1 MVFRDHATQDS
12 THITCQYPFVS
23 DILAI
28 KANLANLQA
37 DGGGYG
43 PEAQCNAFTR
53 VLYAGW
59 KDEATKVAILITDSP
74 PHGIGEDEDEFP
86 GGCPLQNDPL
96 RFADRMAKLGI
107 TLHVLV
113 YEPTTSMEF
122 STPLDFYK
130 GIVQKTR

>member
-1 MVFRDHATQDS
+1 DIVFLDVTGSMQVYIEQVRNTIQSLCERLVATGKWSGGDLRLGLMAFRDHPTQDS
-12 THITCQYPFVS
+12 TYITCQYPFVS

-53 VLYAGW
+53 VLDAGW

-86 GGCPLQNDPL
+86 GGCP
-96 RFADRMAKLGI
+96 
-107 TLHVLV
+107 
-113 YEPTTSMEF
+113 
-122 STPLDFYK
+122 
-130 GIVQKTR
+130 